1 MSGIAG
7 VNGAN
12 LRLPGQLP
20 PVMPDAAHVR
30 VEIQED
36 GDAPVI
42 NEEGAIVQIKHGD
55 GSITVSLDGR
65 PIADAA
71 NDAGPIGWFDN
82 LAKHIGET
90 ELSSICED
98 LLQGVADDI
107 QSRQEWID
115 DRAQGVKLLGLKIEL
130 PNVQGASDGAPVEG
144 MSKVRHPLLLE
155 AVLRFQ
161 ANARSE
167 LLPTDGP
174 VKIRND
180 STSDGAGLDDLAN
193 ALETDLN
200 HYLTAVA
207 TEYYPDTDRMLLMTG
222 FGGDGFK
229 KVYFCPLRRR
239 PVSESVDAE
248 DIIVNQ
254 NATDLSNAQRVT
266 QRIMMRNSV
275 VRRMQLLGH
284 YIDVDLGTAQQRE
297 SDALEQAK
305 KEQQGLQDSTMLRPQ
320 DREREI
326 YETYCELD
334 IPGFE
339 FKYKGEDSGLPVPY
353 VVTIDKSARRVLSVV
368 RNYDKPEGDELPAAR
383 EMFVDYSFVPGM
395 GFYSIGLL
403 HILGNT
409 ANAVTAAW
417 RLMLDCGMFA
427 NFPGFLQ
434 SDSGARQNTNIFRVP
449 PGGSATV
456 KTNGGKIGDNI
467 MALPYSTQQMPP
479 LAALV
484 TDMAETGRRIG
495 GTAEVQVGEGRADVP
510 VGTVMAMIDQAIK
523 VMNAVHKRMHAA
535 QAREFQLLKR
545 VFKENPESFFARK
558 CKSKTPWDK
567 QKFLSALQNCDLVPQ
582 ADPNTSSSAQRLMKI
597 MGMFQLSEK
606 FPQLFDP
613 IKMVQAAMVA
623 MGWSNPDE
631 FMVPAAARA
640 QPPPQLIQA
649 QTEMANDTK
658 AANAKVAE
666 AQARTTE
673 ANATMAEAQAKIQ
686 SGHFA
691 PKAESA
697 ATPAAPEPESQ
708 LDLAKAHATVMDAV
722 TRRRQVHLQAQTQA
736 FDQRRDAVED
746 QNRDEDRAAQMR
758 DAAISLAGKVIKEP
772 ADVGSAGKRA
782 TKIIDQVDKG
792 LSGKNPRRPKGSK

>member
-1 MSGIAG
+1 MSGVAG
-7 VNGAN
+7 INGAN
-12 LRLPGQLP
+12 LRIVDPNP
-20 PVMPDAAHVR
+20 RPDAAHVQ
-30 VEIQED
+30 VQVQNG
-36 GDAPVI
+36 GDSPVF
-42 NEEGAIVQIKHGD
+42 NDKGAIVRIEHGD
-55 GSITVSLDGR
+55 GAVTVSLNGR
-65 PIADAA
+65 PIVDAA
-71 NDAGPIGWFDN
+71 NDSKAIGWFDN
-82 LAKHIGET
+82 LAEHIDASEM
-90 ELSSICED
+90 SAICED
-98 LLQGVADDI
+98 ILQGVADDL
-107 QSRQEWID
+107 QSRQDWID
-115 DRAQGVKLLGLKIEL
+115 DRAQGIKLLGLKIEI
-130 PNVQGASDGAPVEG
+130 PNVQGSSDGAPVEG

-180 STSDGAGLDDLAN
+180 STSDNAGLDDQAN
-193 ALETDLN
+193 ALEIDMN
-200 HYLTAVA
+200 HYLTSIA

-229 KVYFCPLRRR
+229 KVYKCPLRRR

-254 NATDLSNAQRVT
+254 NATDLGNAQRVT
-266 QRIMMRNSV
+266 HRIMMRNSV

-284 YIDVDLGTAQQRE
+284 YVDGDLGTAQQRQ
-297 SDALEQAK
+297 SDALEEAK
-305 KEQQGLQDSTMLRPQ
+305 KEQQGLQDSNMLRPQ

-334 IPGFE
+334 IPRFE
-339 FKYKGEDSGLPVPY
+339 FKYKGEDAGLPVPY
-353 VVTIDKSARRVLSVV
+353 VVTIDKSDRKVLSIV
-368 RNYDKPEGDELPAAR
+368 RNYDEPEGDELPSAR
-383 EMFVDYSFVPGM
+383 EVFVDYCFAPGL

-409 ANAVTAAW
+409 TNAVTAAW

-467 MALPYSTQQMPP
+467 MPLPYTTQQMPA
-479 LAALV
+479 LAALI
-484 TDMAETGRRIG
+484 TDMAESGRRIG

-545 VFKENPESFFARK
+545 VFKENPESLLGRK
-558 CKSKTPWDK
+558 CKSKTVWDK
-567 QKFLSALQNCDLVPQ
+567 QKLLSALQNCDFVPQ

-613 IKMVQAAMVA
+613 IKMVSAAMLA

-631 FMVPAAARA
+631 FLVPPAARA
-640 QPPPQLIQA
+640 APPPQLQEMQA
-649 QTEMANDTK
+649 TMANDQ
-658 AANAKVAE
+658 AA
-666 AQARTTE
+666 AQAKTTE
-673 ANATMAEAQAKIQ
+673 ANARAAEAKAKVDEVQAKIAV
-686 SGHFA
+686 GHYN
-691 PKAESA
+691 PKGESA
-697 ATPAAPEPESQ
+697 QMPPGPEPESN
-708 LDLAKAHATVMDAV
+708 LDLAKAQATMMDAH
-722 TRRRQVHLQAQTQA
+722 TRRLQAVTQEKTQA
-736 FDQRRDAVED
+736 LSARRDVIED
-746 QNRDEDRAAQMR
+746 ENRDEDRAAR
-758 DAAISLAGKVIKEP
+758 EREAAIELAKEVIQDP
-772 ADVGSAGKRA
+772 SGVSSAGTKA
-782 TKIIDQVDKG
+782 TKIINQVDKG
-792 LSGKNPRRPKGSK
+792 IAGKKPRKPKGT

>member
-1 MSGIAG
+1 MSGLAG
-7 VNGAN
+7 INGAN
-12 LRLPGQLP
+12 IRIHDPNPL
-20 PVMPDAAHVR
+20 PDAAHV
-30 VEIQED
+30 Q
-36 GDAPVI
+36 
-42 NEEGAIVQIKHGD
+42 VQIQDGGDTPVFNDKGAVVRIEHGD
-55 GSITVSLDGR
+55 GQITVSLNGK
-65 PIADAA
+65 PIAEAA
-71 NDAGPIGWFDN
+71 NESKALGWFDN
-82 LAKHIGET
+82 LAKHIDDSA
-90 ELSSICED
+90 LSSICED
-98 LLQGVADDI
+98 VLQGVADDL

-115 DRAQGVKLLGLKIEL
+115 DRAQGIKLLGLKIEL

-180 STSDGAGLDDLAN
+180 STADNSELDDLAN
-193 ALETDLN
+193 ALEMDMN

-229 KVYFCPLRRR
+229 KVYACPLRRR

-254 NATDLSNAQRVT
+254 NATDLANAQRVT
-266 QRIMMRNSV
+266 HRIMMRNSV

-284 YIDVDLGTAQQRE
+284 YVDVDLGPAVQRQA
-297 SDALEQAK
+297 DALETAK
-305 KEQQGLQDSTMLRPQ
+305 KEQQGLQDSNMLRPQ

-339 FKYKGEDSGLPVPY
+339 FKYKGEDSDLPVPY
-353 VVTIDKSARRVLSVV
+353 VVTIDKSDRRVLSVV
-368 RNYDKPEGDELPAAR
+368 RNYDKPDEDELPSAR
-383 EMFVDYSFVPGM
+383 EVFVDYSFVPGM

-479 LAALV
+479 LAALIG
-484 TDMAETGRRIG
+484 DMAETGRRIG

-558 CKSKTPWDK
+558 CKSKTAWDK

-613 IKMVQAAMVA
+613 IKMVSAAMIA

-631 FMVPAAARA
+631 FLVPPAARA
-640 QPPPQLIQA
+640 APPPQLQQMQQEMQNDQA
-649 QTEMANDTK
+649 A
-658 AANAKVAE
+658 AE
-666 AQARTTE
+666 AKTTE
-673 ANATMAEAQAKIQ
+673 ANARAAEAKAKVSEVQAKIAA
-686 SGHFA
+686 GHYA
-691 PKAESA
+691 PKTDSPEM
-697 ATPAAPEPESQ
+697 PPAPEPESN
-708 LDLAKAHATVMDAV
+708 LDLAKAQASIMDSH
-722 TRRRQVHLQAQTQA
+722 TRRLQAITQEKTQA
-736 FDQRRDAVED
+736 LSARRDVIED
-746 QNRDEDRAAQMR
+746 QNRDQDRAAR
-758 DAAISLAGKVIKEP
+758 EREAAIDLAKEVIQDP
-772 ADVGSAGKRA
+772 SGVSSAGKKA
-782 TKIIDQVDKG
+782 TKIIKQVDQG
-792 LSGKNPRRPKGSK
+792 IAGKKPKGRK